1 MTMFGTQQC
10 GVKAYTKVG
19 IETGVDSA
27 SPHQLIVML
36 FDGALSALSAGLM
49 HMKSGAIAEKGQAIS
64 KSILIIESGLRASL
78 DKEAGGEIAFGLD
91 ALYDYM
97 GRRLLAGNLNN
108 DPHAL
113 EEVQQLLTGLRDA
126 WTAIGAMP
134 AVLAHATRSP
144 SPGAPQP

>member
-1 MTMFGTQQC
+1 MFGTQQC

-36 FDGALSALSAGLM
+36 FDGALSALSTGLM
-49 HMKSGAIAEKGQAIS
+49 HMKSGAIAAKGQAIS

-78 DKEAGGEIAFGLD
+78 DQEAGGEIAANLD

-108 DPHAL
+108 DAEAL
-113 EEVQQLLTGLRDA
+113 EEVQRLLSGLRDA
-126 WTAIGAMP
+126 WDAIGTLP
-134 AVLAHATRSP
+134 AAHAHTPGSP
-144 SPGAPQP
+144 SLEAPQT

>member
-1 MTMFGTQQC
+1 MFGTQQC

-36 FDGALSALSAGLM
+36 FGGALGALSAGLM
-49 HMKSGAIAEKGQAIS
+49 HMKSGAIAEKGQSIS
-64 KSILIIESGLRASL
+64 KSILIIESGLR
-78 DKEAGGEIAFGLD
+78 
-91 ALYDYM
+91 
-97 GRRLLAGNLNN
+97 
-108 DPHAL
+108 
-113 EEVQQLLTGLRDA
+113 DA
-126 WTAIGAMP
+126 WNAIGAMP

>member
-1 MTMFGTQQC
+1 MFGTQQC

-36 FDGALSALSAGLM
+36 FDGALSALNTGLM

-78 DKEAGGEIAFGLD
+78 DKEAGGEIAAGLD
-91 ALYDYM
+91 ALYEYM
-97 GRRLLAGNLNN
+97 GHRLLKANLNN
-108 DPHAL
+108 DPEAL
-113 EEVQQLLTGLRDA
+113 EEVQRLLSGLRDA
-126 WTAIGAMP
+126 WNAIGTMP
-134 AVLAHATRSP
+134 AALAQVAGNP
-144 SPGAPQP
+144 SLEAPRP

>member
-1 MTMFGTQQC
+1 MFGTQQC
-10 GVKAYTKVG
+10 GVNAYTKVG

-36 FDGALSALSAGLM
+36 FDGALSALNAGLM

-78 DKEAGGEIAFGLD
+78 DKVAGGEIAANLD

-108 DPHAL
+108 DPEAL
-113 EEVQQLLTGLRDA
+113 EEVQRLLSGLRNA
-126 WTAIGAMP
+126 WNEIGTLP
-134 AVLAHATRSP
+134 AVLAHAPDNHSLE
-144 SPGAPQP
+144 APQP